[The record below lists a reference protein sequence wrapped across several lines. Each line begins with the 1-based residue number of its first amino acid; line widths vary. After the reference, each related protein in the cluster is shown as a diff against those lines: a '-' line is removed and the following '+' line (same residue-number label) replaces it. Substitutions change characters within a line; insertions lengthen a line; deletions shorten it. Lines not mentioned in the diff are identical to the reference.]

1 MMWLEQA
8 APYWPAAAGIAA
20 VVAIAAAVG
29 RVILVVSRHMR
40 GRVVRRRTA
49 VVTDIVTPLLD
60 KRFQVV
66 DTAMLN
72 LRLEQAA
79 TAKVVGKVMAIV
91 SDGLQTDV
99 AEIRR
104 EQVLGRKEQAR
115 VAGRI
120 DDIYKH
126 LLGD

>member
-1 MMWLEQA
+1 MWLEQA
-8 APYWPAAAGIAA
+8 APYWPAAAGVAA
-20 VVAIAAAVG
+20 LVAIAAAVIRVIIVARRYTKG
-29 RVILVVSRHMR
+29 RVLK
-40 GRVVRRRTA
+40 RRTA
-49 VVTDIVTPLLD
+49 VVVDIVTPLLD
-60 KRFQVV
+60 ERFQVV